1 MTITEALA
9 SGVITVIAIIAI
21 VVAVLKLADS
31 DFNDAHH

>member
-9 SGVITVIAIIAI
+9 SGVITVIAI